1 MPRHS
6 SKSGNSL
13 EDTAR
18 EERAIREEK
27 ESLWAATRRVL
38 MDRRT
43 QTIIGLLL
51 LAFAVLAAIAYV
63 SYLFTGTADQSIL
76 GMDRADR
83 ISNRVQVTNLLGLP
97 GAALAQWMIDGTLGF
112 VSILLALMIN
122 EVQNTKF

>member
-43 QTIIGLLL
+43 QIIIGLLL

-83 ISNRVQVTNLLGLP
+83 ISNRVQ
-97 GAALAQWMIDGTLGF
+97 
-112 VSILLALMIN
+112 
-122 EVQNTKF
+122 